1 MPTHAPNETDVTA
14 APATAAPHPN
24 YLYVYLSLVVLTAME
39 LAVIFMPIGRAGI
52 ILILTTFALAKL
64 AIVVMY
70 YMHLKFEPRL
80 YTWVFLAPAVC
91 GDGRNRRVA
100 LVTRL
105 ICRVVARREASS
117 LRCLPG
123 PQRTVLLRAS
133 ILLPGSGIMI
143 EYRAIG

>member
-1 MPTHAPNETDVTA
+1 MSTHAPNETDVTA

-80 YTWVFLAPAVC
+80 YTWVFLAPLPF
-91 GDGRNRRVA
+91 VA
-100 LVTRL
+100 M
-105 ICRVVARREASS
+105 VAT
-117 LRCLPG
+117 G
-123 PQRTVLLRAS
+123 VLLLS
-133 ILLPGSGIMI
+133 PG
-143 EYRAIG
+143 